1 MLSIIAAIGG
11 ILALMFGAFWL
22 IAPDQVTL
30 FCFFACAACTTGAL
44 ARALKA
50 GGL

>member
-22 IAPDQVTL
+22 IAPSQVLL
-30 FCFFACAACTTGAL
+30 FCCFACAACATGAL
-44 ARALKA
+44 TRASRP
-50 GGL
+50 